1 MVYACCLPAIKRYTR
16 GWSMMWRQPT
26 MPSRP
31 TQHVA
36 LPPRMYA
43 LPLQVNIKKHVN
55 RLMAAYT
62 VIFTPEAQHQLLAL
76 YRYIAQR
83 GAPLTAQR
91 YTDAIVSTCEALAS
105 FPMRGVSRDD
115 IRPGLRLTHHK
126 KNTAIAFTVTGQ
138 TVTIIGVFYGGQN
151 ISTTVT

>member
-1 MVYACCLPAIKRYTR
+1 MSK
-16 GWSMMWRQPT
+16 
-26 MPSRP
+26 
-31 TQHVA
+31 
-36 LPPRMYA
+36 
-43 LPLQVNIKKHVN
+43 
-55 RLMAAYT
+55 YT
-62 VIFTPEAQHQLLAL
+62 VAFSPEAQQQLLDL
-76 YRYIAQR
+76 YHYIAQR

-91 YTDAIVSTCEALAS
+91 YINAIVSTCEALAS
-105 FPMRGVSRDD
+105 FPMRGVARND